1 MDYKYFTDC
10 ESTKYGTIRY
20 YNYIKEKIA
29 LVHDI
34 FDFVKY
40 PKNYYTPKN
49 PLEAK
54 KIDPV

>member
-1 MDYKYFTDC
+1 MTFFKEIANLIVHYHGDF
-10 ESTKYGTIRY
+10 RY

-29 LVHDI
+29 LIHDI

-54 KIDPV
+54 K